1 MGVFQILGTILD
13 SFACNGRLPISNGS
27 INETGL
33 RDDIA
38 AIVLEVMVRQTKTG
52 MSSTVRDR
60 GCAYRTCLGWTS
72 DQGRK
77 LGLNTEINTG
87 FSNLFHKFIFNAL
100 EFYKDKRLAVAI
112 RGTAATVAPPSVA
125 TLITISDTVDVLK
138 KRFEPFAYGRNYYN
152 TLSGIL
158 WVIAGM
164 SIIRELTTTLGIAP
178 AYGSPHEYIPAAY
191 DLLVMKRQATYGE
204 MNRYDLHRQC
214 AQNGR
219 NILLDLE
226 VINHL
231 LKEPGQELENWLTQV
246 EGKIEGYRTA
256 YRTLTGVD
264 LGASTTPAI
273 EQQA

>member
-1 MGVFQILGTILD
+1 
-13 SFACNGRLPISNGS
+13 
-27 INETGL
+27 
-33 RDDIA
+33 
-38 AIVLEVMVRQTKTG
+38 
-52 MSSTVRDR
+52 
-60 GCAYRTCLGWTS
+60 
-72 DQGRK
+72 
-77 LGLNTEINTG
+77 
-87 FSNLFHKFIFNAL
+87 
-100 EFYKDKRLAVAI
+100 
-112 RGTAATVAPPSVA
+112 
-125 TLITISDTVDVLK
+125 
-138 KRFEPFAYGRNYYN
+138 
-152 TLSGIL
+152 
-158 WVIAGM
+158 
-164 SIIRELTTTLGIAP
+164 
-178 AYGSPHEYIPAAY
+178 
-191 DLLVMKRQATYGE
+191 